1 MSMLKSLSLIC
12 LISIPVFCFSQTTII
27 KFDFATKT
35 ITNQSDL
42 SNIKNGDYISIE
54 ISNFNPYLYQAQI
67 AFTDSTIPVNTAP
80 TLFSSF
86 FNTADLTTLVANL
99 GSSALKNF
107 PGAPPPVAAGPA
119 PRTRADSIRAMA
131 HLIQVHKL
139 TVIQRQTDIGALIQ
153 KIQAFAFDQDIKVL
167 IVKKW
172 NLKAS
177 DITDFTTTDQTT
189 YVSTVKGFFTDR
201 NSIQSTIL
209 TDITTY
215 ESNALNYGKLIKED
229 ATLRVADSLT
239 RISNK
244 ELVQSIGAFD
254 TTFTYAKFET
264 ILAQLINLNKENF
277 KYTSLPTQIKSDITK
292 VDLSI
297 TPWNNSS
304 NLSSYKA
311 SWQFPAIQK
320 SYFNFST
327 NFYFSGLHD
336 ENYFAEQHINAPGDT
351 SYSIN
356 QESTGKVE
364 VGITALLHY
373 GWYFANKSNGSFH
386 LTFGPGLSIK
396 KNPQPRLLAGI
407 GVGIGRK
414 NKILMSTGV
423 IVGEVQRLRKY
434 YQSNRTVQFSPTD
447 LTTNVLKP
455 NIFISVG
462 YSIL

>member
-1 MSMLKSLSLIC
+1 ML
-12 LISIPVFCFSQTTII
+12 IPVFCYSQTTTI

-35 ITNQSDL
+35 ITNPSDL
-42 SNIKNGDYISIE
+42 SGIKNGDYISIE

-67 AFTDSTIPVNTAP
+67 AFTDSTIPVNTTP

-99 GSSALKNF
+99 GSTALKIF
-107 PGAPPPVAAGPA
+107 PGAPPPVAAGPT
-119 PRTRADSIRAMA
+119 PRTRADSIKAMA
-131 HLIQVHKL
+131 HIIQSHKVN
-139 TVIQRQTDIGALIQ
+139 VIQSRQTEVGSLIQ
-153 KIQAFAFDQDIKVL
+153 KIQTFTFDQDIKLL
-167 IVKKW
+167 IVRKW
-172 NLKAS
+172 NLKAC
-177 DITDFTTTDQTT
+177 DITDFTNDNQTT
-189 YVSTVKGFFTDR
+189 YVTTVKGFFTDR
-201 NSIQSTIL
+201 NTIQSNIL

-244 ELVQSIGAFD
+244 ELMQSIGSFD

-311 SWQFPAIQK
+311 TWQFPATQK

-327 NFYFSGLHD
+327 DFYFSGLHD

-351 SYSIN
+351 TYSIN

-373 GWYFANKSNGSFH
+373 GWYFSNGSNYSFH

-396 KNPQPRLLAGI
+396 KNPQPRLLAGL
-407 GVGIGRK
+407 GLGFGRK
-414 NKILMSTGV
+414 NKILLSTG
-423 IVGEVQRLRKY
+423 IIIGEVQRLRKY
-434 YQSNRTVQFSPTD
+434 YQSNPTVKFPPTD